1 MKEQNLNEQTKFIP
15 IIQGSN
21 VIQLIINDETLDLKE
36 QIDLKEFTEKLLP
49 LLQKLEK
56 YINLEGISV
65 PNTSKFIV
73 TKVWNQDKLEQ
84 FISSLTLIQ
93 QEILWIVFQKKRI
106 ERSKLLK
113 EFNKIIIPK
122 ISIKKFAAEVAGMTR
137 KWNQKKYEPLFL
149 IQRDEYVFNHKFS
162 TIIPYAVKQIACIE
176 LGWTIESIFQKYEL
190 SFGERQIINDEEGMA
205 FIFNYDKIIKEQED
219 AMLSF
224 RLLNN
229 DPPIDDRK
237 PLINFNPKLE
247 EIKNVLIVGLKKNGY
262 KIIESKIIET
272 DTETVYIRVK
282 KIFKFDILLG

>member
-1 MKEQNLNEQTKFIP
+1 MKEQNLNEQTKFLP
-15 IIQGSN
+15 IIQGSK

-36 QIDLKEFTEKLLP
+36 QIDLKEFTEELLP

-56 YINLEGISV
+56 YINLESISV
-65 PNTSKFIV
+65 PKTSKFIV

-84 FISSLTLIQ
+84 FMSGLTLIQ

-106 ERSKLLK
+106 ERSRLLK
-113 EFNKIIIPK
+113 EFNKIMAPK

-137 KWNQKKYEPLFL
+137 KWNQKKYEPLLL

-162 TIIPYAVKQIACIE
+162 TIILNAVKRIACIE
-176 LGWTIESIFQKYEL
+176 LGWIIESIFQKYEL

-205 FIFNYDKIIKEQED
+205 FIFNYDKIIKDQED

-224 RLLNN
+224 RLLDN
-229 DPPIDDRK
+229 DPQIDDRK
-237 PLINFNPKLE
+237 PLTNYNPKLE
-247 EIKNVLIVGLKKNGY
+247 EIKNVLIVGLKKNDY

-272 DTETVYIRVK
+272 DTETVYIRAK
-282 KIFKFDILLG
+282 KIFEFDILLG